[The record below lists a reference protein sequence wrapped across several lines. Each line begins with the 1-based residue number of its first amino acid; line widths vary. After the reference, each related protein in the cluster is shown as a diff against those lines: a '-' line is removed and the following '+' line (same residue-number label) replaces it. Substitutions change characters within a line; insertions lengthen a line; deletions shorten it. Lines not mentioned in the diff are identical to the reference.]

1 MPSCASGGLRFALRL
16 VSANIFCQLT
26 LIQAPFFAGA
36 LRGGGIFNPPQGDA
50 ICEASLPHPEPAD
63 FFLPDFGDES
73 DPEPAPEPTAE
84 LEAFEATEGEAVAEE
99 TPAGEAVEVEGEEG
113 PVLGQGGPEA
123 RL

>member
-1 MPSCASGGLRFALRL
+1 MHSEWFLRTSFASSLSFRP
-16 VSANIFCQLT
+16 
-26 LIQAPFFAGA
+26 PFLQEHYG
-36 LRGGGIFNPPQGDA
+36 GGGIFNPPQGDA

-113 PVLGQGGPEA
+113 PVLSQGGPEA